1 VDLSLK
7 AAAYEIP
14 AWPVD
19 GMDVLAVEEA
29 ARKAAETVRRGGGPV
44 FLELRTYRFRAHSMY
59 DPELYRDKAE
69 VEHWKERD
77 PISTFADRMIEDGVL
92 DAGVVGALDQQIAG
106 ELDAAVAFAEGAELE
121 AIEDLTRFVYSEGS
135 GPR

>member
-1 VDLSLK
+1 
-7 AAAYEIP
+7 
-14 AWPVD
+14 
-19 GMDVLAVEEA
+19 MDVLAVETAVLRAIEA
-29 ARKAAETVRRGGGPV
+29 IRAGSGPV
-44 FLELRTYRFRAHSMY
+44 LLEFRTYRYRAHSMY